1 MAEEYVSWLR
11 GVEIGINHHI
21 AAAYLRRYA
30 QESSWREDN
39 RGASNRDQVNRLES
53 VMINKVRCDEEEQL
67 NFGVRAFVGQSRAC
81 AVARFASGCAGE
93 LVRDSRAR

>member
-21 AAAYLRRYA
+21 AGAYLRRYA

-39 RGASNRDQVNRLES
+39 RRASNRDRVNRLAHP
-53 VMINKVRCDEEEQL
+53 D
-67 NFGVRAFVGQSRAC
+67 
-81 AVARFASGCAGE
+81 
-93 LVRDSRAR
+93 